1 MKYRGAAHTVAV
13 CAVMTAL
20 LIAVQY
26 ALGFVPGVELV
37 TVFLLVFC
45 YVFGAKCGVL
55 VATAFSLLR
64 CFLWGFYPNVIIL
77 YLVYFN
83 AFALLFGWLG
93 RREKPVAV
101 WVCPALLVLL
111 AAGCAA
117 GAVIGIPVSVLYRA
131 RLTGMLWALFGV
143 LAALLALYL
152 VLLCVG
158 GKAKHFGRE
167 AASVTALAALCT
179 VCFTLL
185 DDVLTP
191 LWYGYTWDAAV
202 AYFYTGFFSM
212 LPQTLCTVVSV
223 LLLFE
228 PLKRI
233 FRSASALGKG
243 DRRKKIARSRAQT
256 PRKSEDDGEN
266 AASND
271 GRTPKD
277 VV

>member
-1 MKYRGAAHTVAV
+1 MKGRSVAHTIAT

-45 YVFGAKCGVL
+45 YVFGAKHGMV

-64 CFLWGFYPNVIIL
+64 CFVWGFYPNIIVL

-83 AFALLFGWLG
+83 AFALLFGLLG
-93 RREKPVAV
+93 GREKPIAV
-101 WVCPALLVLL
+101 WVCPVLLALL
-111 AAGCAA
+111 AAGCLT
-117 GAVIGIPVSVLYRA
+117 GAVVGVPVSVLYRA
-131 RLTGMLWALFGV
+131 RLSAMLWALFGI
-143 LAALLALYL
+143 LAGLLVLYL
-152 VLLCVG
+152 VLWAVG
-158 GKAKHFGRE
+158 GRRAGQGRE
-167 AASVTALAALCT
+167 AASLAALAAMCT

-191 LWYGYTWDAAV
+191 LFYGYSFDAAV
-202 AYFYTGFFSM
+202 AYFYAGFFAM
-212 LPQTLCTVVSV
+212 LPQTICTVLSV
-223 LLLFE
+223 LLLFY
-228 PLKRI
+228 PLRKVFARAAAFGGGKRG
-233 FRSASALGKG
+233 RM
-243 DRRKKIARSRAQT
+243 ARRAQT
-256 PRKSEDDGEN
+256 ARKRRGGDEN

-271 GRTPKD
+271 GRTQKD